1 MTEHLLKK
9 RRNNKKERLKILKA
23 AVAENQQIT
32 VQETEIP
39 VLEGRG
45 AIVKVLGCGLCGS
58 DIVKFKNH
66 PEPIV
71 LGHEVVG
78 EIVQI
83 KNGLFPKFKKGDKI
97 VLGHHI
103 PCMKCRYCK
112 NENYSMCREFKETNI
127 HPGGFA
133 EYIFVSERHLKNTV
147 FKVPKNLDDME
158 ISFMEPLGCCV
169 RAVKRAG
176 VKEGTTSLVI
186 GLGSIGILMGQAI
199 KAFKGDVIGC
209 DLIDERVSIAENL
222 HFDCSMKFEGDD
234 ATSEKIKEMTSGYG
248 ADIVFMTSGSDK
260 TLDFALKSVRD
271 GGTILVFSSIPNENG
286 YSNND
291 IYYRELK
298 IMGSYSPS
306 PADLKD
312 AYDLL
317 RKKKVCVK
325 YLSTQ
330 YPLEEIAQAIDDT
343 IANKTLKAYIKI

>member
-158 ISFMEPLGCCV
+158 ISFMEPLGCCI